1 VDANY
6 EVRKGNDEMQVVVKK
21 LTKEE
26 SVIEVETK
34 TGIKTLTIQETQ
46 FGHSYDFFADWV
58 ITDDQYNQLE
68 EFVDG
73 IIKKMSGK
81 DNLEVTYDL

>member
-1 VDANY
+1 M
-6 EVRKGNDEMQVVVKK
+6 KIVVKK

-26 SVIEVETK
+26 SVIEVETRA
-34 TGIKTLTIQETQ
+34 GIKTLTIQETQ
-46 FGHSYDFFADWV
+46 YGHSYDDFAKWD
-58 ITDDQYNQLE
+58 ITDDQYYQFE

-73 IIKKMSGK
+73 IMKKMSGK